1 MKRNLD
7 RMCYTHTDNDTSFC
21 QVILYEQKK
30 IEVKKK
36 SIGIDSSHA

>member
-1 MKRNLD
+1 
-7 RMCYTHTDNDTSFC
+7 MCYTHTDNDTCFC

-30 IEVKKK
+30 IEEVKKK